1 MKNNSSGFT
10 LLEVMIVVAIV
21 AILASIAY
29 PSYQS
34 YVLRSHRSEAIQG
47 LLSAQLRQEEWRVT
61 NGTYTGTMS
70 NIGSASGDYY
80 NFSVSIGSGAVP
92 TYTITADPKGSQAA
106 DTECDP
112 ISITN
117 TDVKDPDECWK

>member
-1 MKNNSSGFT
+1 MKNNSRGFT
-10 LLEVMIVVAIV
+10 LIEVMIVVAIV

-34 YVLRSHRSEAIQG
+34 HVLRSHRSEAIQG

-61 NGTYTGTMS
+61 NGTYTGTMT

-80 NFSVSIGSGAVP
+80 NFSVSTGSGSVP
-92 TYTITADPKGSQAA
+92 TYTITADPKDGQTA

-117 TDVKDPDECWK
+117 TDVKTPPDCWK